1 MPVYA
6 YRCANCGASFERYQT
21 FEDASLKTCPEC
33 HKKTLKKVIS
43 TVQVVFKGSGF
54 YSTDNKSS
62 SGLDK
67 PKPAK
72 KEDGKKDE
80 SKTSDKKD
88 EGKKETAKEGASKE
102 DKSTQKSEKA
112 EKSAEKE

>member
-54 YSTDNKSS
+54 YSTANKSS

-80 SKTSDKKD
+80 RKTSDKKH
-88 EGKKETAKEGASKE
+88 EAKKETANAAPSNTTKPPK
-102 DKSTQKSEKA
+102 KTQ
-112 EKSAEKE
+112 